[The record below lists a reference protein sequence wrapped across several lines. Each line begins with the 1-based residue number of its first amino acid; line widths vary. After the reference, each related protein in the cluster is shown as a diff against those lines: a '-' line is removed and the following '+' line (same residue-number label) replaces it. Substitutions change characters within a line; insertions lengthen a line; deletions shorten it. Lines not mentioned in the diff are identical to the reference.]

1 MPSSDDLN
9 YDVIFLSI
17 RRRAQRYLFIE
28 RDGTEMGSLQKCEQL
43 GLIIKHRV
51 CQTGLSR
58 RL

>member
-43 GLIIKHRV
+43 
-51 CQTGLSR
+51 
-58 RL
+58 